1 MVGGIGL
8 ALHEETLTDPR
19 SGRIVGPNLAEYL
32 VPTHAD
38 VPQMEIVMVN
48 EADDYLPEGV
58 KGVGMLGHVGSSAAV
73 NRRPTGTPYR
83 RVKGTLVE
91 QRHSDRGR
99 TVRAGCG
106 VGRA

>member
-19 SGRIVGPNLAEYL
+19 SGPNLAEYL

-58 KGVGMLGHVGSSAAV
+58 KGVGMLGHVGSSAAIANAV
-73 NRRPTGTPYR
+73 RWATGRRI
-83 RVKGTLVE
+83 
-91 QRHSDRGR
+91 RHLPIRFDDLL
-99 TVRAGCG
+99 
-106 VGRA
+106 